1 MVDSI
6 LRIKYPMGVMVIYT
20 DQFFPANHRDVK
32 RLLRIVDM
40 SYNPDQLRDQMCRY
54 LRERIESIEQE
65 LPRMAEEYVRL
76 RTQYMEITNWLETR
90 RAANGQPL
98 TKDQHKA
105 VQMAMRSLRGRVH
118 DANMRIQRIK
128 RAKRLIPALRKNLEV
143 IEDA

>member
-6 LRIKYPMGVMVIYT
+6 FRIKYPMGAMVIYT
-20 DQFFPANHRDVK
+20 DRFFPANHRDVK

-54 LRERIESIEQE
+54 LRERIESIERE
-65 LPRMAEEYVRL
+65 LPKMAQEYVNL
-76 RTQYMEITNWLETR
+76 RTQYAENADRVKTR
-90 RAANGQPL
+90 KAANGVPL
-98 TKDQHKA
+98 TKEQYGAA
-105 VQMAMRSLRGRVH
+105 VAAGRSLRGRVH
-118 DANMRIQRIK
+118 DTDAQIK

>member
-1 MVDSI
+1 M
-6 LRIKYPMGVMVIYT
+6 IYV

-40 SYNPDQLRDQMCRY
+40 SYNPDQLRGQMCRY
-54 LRERIESIEQE
+54 LRERIEGIERE

-76 RTQYMEITNWLETR
+76 RTQYMEITNRLETR
-90 RAANGQPL
+90 KAANGVPL

-118 DANMRIQRIK
+118 DANMRIK
-128 RAKRLIPALRKNLEV
+128 RAQRMIPSLQKNLEV
-143 IEDA
+143 IRNA

>member
-6 LRIKYPMGVMVIYT
+6 LHIKYPMGVMVIYM
-20 DQFFPANHRDVK
+20 DRFFPADPRSVK
-32 RLLRIVDM
+32 KLLRIVDM
-40 SYNPDQLRDQMCRY
+40 SYNPDQLRGQICRY

-76 RTQYMEITNWLETR
+76 RTQYMEITNRLETR
-90 RAANGQPL
+90 KAANGVPL

-105 VQMAMRSLRGRVH
+105 VQMATRSLRGRVH
-118 DANMRIQRIK
+118 DANMRIK
-128 RAKRLIPALRKNLEV
+128 RAQRMILSLQKNLEV